1 MSVTPIL
8 TRALR
13 DGGVFALVVAV
24 LAGGIGLLVSG
35 PAGLVAG
42 LLGAAFAALFMGL
55 TAISILVAGRAANG
69 DLGSPVF
76 YGIVL
81 GSWLLKLVVFAVAV
95 IPLRTATWLD
105 PVVFFWAVIVAV
117 LGSLIV
123 DALAFVRT
131 RVPYASDVRLPEST
145 DGGASKP

>member
-13 DGGVFALVVAV
+13 DGGIFALAVGIVAGV
-24 LAGGIGLLVSG
+24 IGLLVSG
-35 PAGLVAG
+35 VPGLVAG
-42 LLGAAFAALFMGL
+42 LLGAGFAALFMGL
-55 TAISILVAGRAANG
+55 TAVSILVAGRAANG

-81 GSWLLKLVVFAVAV
+81 GSWVLKLIVFAVAV

-105 PVVFFWAVIVAV
+105 PVVFFWAVIIAV
-117 LGSLIV
+117 VGSLFV

-131 RVPYASDVRLPEST
+131 RVPYVSDVRLPEGA
-145 DGGASKP
+145 DGTPEKS